1 MYVYIVVM
9 YTLTRTLIVGVMQ
22 VTLNK
27 AAIFDDVGVVI
38 VRLGLVDIGDIGRF
52 SIDISLDNVNLLI

>member
-1 MYVYIVVM
+1 
-9 YTLTRTLIVGVMQ
+9 MQ

-38 VRLGLVDIGDIGRF
+38 VRLGLVDIGDVGRF